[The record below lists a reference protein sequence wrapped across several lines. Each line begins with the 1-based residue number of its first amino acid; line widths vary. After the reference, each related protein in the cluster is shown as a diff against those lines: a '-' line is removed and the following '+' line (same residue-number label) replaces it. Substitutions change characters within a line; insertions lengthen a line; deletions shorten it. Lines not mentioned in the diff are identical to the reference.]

1 MSERGWSDDELKDFF
16 ETNALILFASR
27 VRATLERLQAERDEA
42 RRVARVL
49 ATYRS
54 WYEVDHGSVWR
65 DEWFRASEQALAYP
79 ASSSEVEH
87 G

>member
-1 MSERGWSDDELKDFF
+1 MAEEPYSDEDLLDLF
-16 ETNALILFASR
+16 EIPMAGLEARMLET
-27 VRATLERLQAERDEA
+27 VRRLRAERDEA